1 MKNKNKKT
9 VSLTVIMTL
18 IITMVVGLINP
29 VSIVKAEDTKSVRIK
44 DVLNGDE
51 IVSDD
56 EKLILSK
63 IGEKISD
70 DELKVTLK
78 IKGNNDENINIYN
91 ASATY
96 TLNSGFEVVENSINV
111 VGIDDK
117 ESVKITTEGE
127 KTNIEF
133 DDINVKEVEVSFSAK
148 VKEGIKVEENVEV
161 TSETK
166 LVYNLQENTEDN
178 QENTEIDFP
187 KLYVTLESLTTEKE
201 VTEENIENEIIDDI
215 TKEDEKTEENAK
227 EDKEDIE
234 NEVADDTV
242 QEDAIDDTNSEGTI
256 DDAEENVD
264 NDVVEDEVD
273 DVVANGSVIKNE
285 NNENNENNSPTTSSG
300 LTINKTAELVD
311 GETVKIT
318 LTAEGEVTRT
328 DAKNADIVMV
338 IDKSGSMNDK
348 LDKIKEAARNFANNI
363 LSNTKDSDVRIA
375 IVTYDYYGYYGGY
388 NGQGSY
394 LNLGFSSSKD
404 DINKAINAITAEGG
418 TNTQAGI
425 RRAAETLEGTR
436 ADAKKYVVFFTD
448 GLPTQSYYD
457 NNTIN
462 GNGTRVDSKYME
474 DAQKEYNKYFTSWNK
489 TSSSVIYPDT
499 KFYSVGVFTNASS
512 NEKKQAVDFLKTIQ
526 NVIDPNEFGKKY
538 YTQDLKVVNSIFTDI
553 SNEIAADI
561 NNTVATN
568 VTINDIVTNYFNIVK
583 DSWKVTDLKGNVIN
597 NIQPE
602 VTGNNITFK
611 IGDIKVNAGE
621 SKGGV
626 IVTFNAKLKDVYFGG
641 GNIDTNVSADITYN
655 NGQKQE
661 FNIPNVNIPSKKGT
675 IKIKKEIVEK
685 GLLGGWNKVSDDKVN
700 KNDKFSISVVGNEKY
715 TVNLVGNSEETLN
728 FYLKG
733 EDTDISI
740 NTDTSLNYLTVGQY
754 KIEELLP
761 MNYQQ
766 VDVYVETEGKIVK
779 LENWE
784 NYNKQTKTFTI
795 DKDNNNITII
805 VRNTLVNKGYW
816 FDKTDV
822 ENKFRYY
829 YNPITPQ
836 QLETSI
842 Y

>member
-18 IITMVVGLINP
+18 IITMIVGLINP

-44 DVLNGDE
+44 DVLNNDE

-56 EKLILSK
+56 GKLILSK
-63 IGEKISD
+63 TGEKISD

-78 IKGNNDENINIYN
+78 IKGNNEENINIYN

-96 TLNSGFEVVENSINV
+96 TLNSGFELVENSINV

-117 ESVKITTEGE
+117 ESVKITTDGE

-133 DDINVKEVEVSFSAK
+133 GDINVKEVEVSFSAK

-187 KLYVTLESLTTEKE
+187 KLYVSLESIVAEKE
-201 VTEENIENEIIDDI
+201 TTEENVENEIIEDI
-215 TKEDEKTEENAK
+215 TKKDEKTEENAK

-285 NNENNENNSPTTSSG
+285 NNENNSPTTSSG

-348 LDKIKEAARNFANNI
+348 LDKIKEAATNFTNNI
-363 LSNTKDSDVRIA
+363 LSNTQGSDVRIA
-375 IVTYDYYGYYGGY
+375 IVTYDYYGKYNGY

-404 DINKAINAITAEGG
+404 DINKAINAITAGGG

-425 RRAAETLEGTR
+425 SRAAETLRGAR
-436 ADAKKYVVFFTD
+436 KDAKKYVVFFTD
-448 GLPTQSYYD
+448 GLPTQSYSG
-457 NNTIN
+457 
-462 GNGTRVDSKYME
+462 GNGTRVDSKYMT
-474 DAQKEYNKYFTSWNK
+474 AAKNEYNKHFTSWNK
-489 TSSSVIYPDT
+489 TSSNNDQIDA
-499 KFYSVGVFTNASS
+499 KFYSVGVFTKASDT
-512 NEKKQAVDFLKTIQ
+512 EKKQAVNFLKTIQ
-526 NVIDPNEFGKKY
+526 NVIDPDKFGEKY
-538 YTQDLKVVNSIFTDI
+538 YTENLDVVNSIFTDI

-568 VTINDIVTNYFNIVK
+568 VTINDIVTDYFNIVDK
-583 DSWKVTDLKGNVIN
+583 SWKVTDLKGNVI

-626 IVTFNAKLKDVYFGG
+626 IVTFNAKLKDAYFGG

-655 NGQKQE
+655 DGQKQE

-685 GLLGGWNKVSDDKVN
+685 ELLRGWNKVSDDEVN
-700 KNDKFSISVVGNEKY
+700 KDDKFSISVVGNEKY

-733 EDTDISI
+733 ENTDISI

-766 VDVYVETEGKIVK
+766 VDVYVETGGKIVK
-779 LENWE
+779 LEDWK

-816 FDKTDV
+816 FDKGDV
-822 ENKFRYY
+822 ENKFRY

>member
-18 IITMVVGLINP
+18 IITMIVGLINP

-44 DVLNGDE
+44 DVLNNDE

-56 EKLILSK
+56 GKLILSK
-63 IGEKISD
+63 TGEKISD

-78 IKGNNDENINIYN
+78 IKGNNEENINIYN

-96 TLNSGFEVVENSINV
+96 TLNSGFELVENSINV

-117 ESVKITTEGE
+117 ESVKITTDGE

-133 DDINVKEVEVSFSAK
+133 GDINVKEVEVSFSAK

-187 KLYVTLESLTTEKE
+187 KLYVSLESIVAEKE
-201 VTEENIENEIIDDI
+201 TTEENVENEIIEDI
-215 TKEDEKTEENAK
+215 TKKDEKTEENAK

-285 NNENNENNSPTTSSG
+285 NNENNSPTTSSG

-348 LDKIKEAARNFANNI
+348 LDKIKEAATNFTNNI
-363 LSNTKDSDVRIA
+363 LSNTQGSDVRIA
-375 IVTYDYYGYYGGY
+375 IVTYDYYGKYNGY

-404 DINKAINAITAEGG
+404 DINKAINAITAGGG

-425 RRAAETLEGTR
+425 RRAAETLRGARE
-436 ADAKKYVVFFTD
+436 DAKKYVLFFTD
-448 GLPTQSYYD
+448 GLPTQSYND
-457 NNTIN
+457 DDTIN
-462 GNGTRVDSKYME
+462 GNGTAVSKEYINAAK
-474 DAQKEYNKYFTSWNK
+474 DEYNKHFTSWNK
-489 TSSSVIYPDT
+489 TSSNNNQIDA
-499 KFYSVGVFTNASS
+499 KFYSVGVFTNASN
-512 NEKKQAVDFLKTIQ
+512 NEKKQAVNFLKTIQ

-538 YTQDLKVVNSIFTDI
+538 YTENLDVVNSIFTDI

-568 VTINDIVTNYFNIVK
+568 VIINDIVTDYFNIVDK
-583 DSWKVTDLKGNVIN
+583 SWKVTDLKGNVI

-626 IVTFNAKLKDVYFGG
+626 IVTFNAKLKDAYFGG
-641 GNIDTNVSADITYN
+641 DNIDTNVSADITYN
-655 NGQKQE
+655 DGQKQE

-685 GLLGGWNKVSDDKVN
+685 ELLRGWNKVSDDEVN
-700 KNDKFSISVVGNEKY
+700 KDDKFSISVVGNEKY

-733 EDTDISI
+733 ENTDISI

-766 VDVYVETEGKIVK
+766 VDVYVETEGKTVK

-829 YNPITPQ
+829 NAITPQ

>member
-18 IITMVVGLINP
+18 IITMIVGLINP

-44 DVLNGDE
+44 DVLNNDE

-56 EKLILSK
+56 GKLILSK
-63 IGEKISD
+63 TGEKISD

-78 IKGNNDENINIYN
+78 IKGNNEENINIYN

-96 TLNSGFEVVENSINV
+96 TLNSGFELVENSINV

-117 ESVKITTEGE
+117 ESVKITTDGE

-133 DDINVKEVEVSFSAK
+133 GDINVKEVEVSFSAK

-187 KLYVTLESLTTEKE
+187 KLYVSLESIVAEKE
-201 VTEENIENEIIDDI
+201 TTEENVENEIIEDI
-215 TKEDEKTEENAK
+215 TKKDEKTEENAK

-285 NNENNENNSPTTSSG
+285 NNENNSPTTSSG

-348 LDKIKEAARNFANNI
+348 LDKIKEAATNFTNNI
-363 LSNTKDSDVRIA
+363 LSNIQGSDVRIA
-375 IVTYDYYGYYGGY
+375 IVTYDYYGKYNGY

-404 DINKAINAITAEGG
+404 DINEAINAITAGGG

-425 RRAAETLEGTR
+425 RRAAETLRGARE
-436 ADAKKYVVFFTD
+436 DAKKYVLFFTD
-448 GLPTQSYYD
+448 GLPTQSYND
-457 NNTIN
+457 DDTIN
-462 GNGTRVDSKYME
+462 GNGTAVSKEYINAAK
-474 DAQKEYNKYFTSWNK
+474 DEYNKHFTSWNK
-489 TSSSVIYPDT
+489 TSSNNNQIDA
-499 KFYSVGVFTNASS
+499 KFYSVGVFTNASN

-526 NVIDPNEFGKKY
+526 NVIDPDKFGEKY

-568 VTINDIVTNYFNIVK
+568 VTINDIVTDYFNIVDK
-583 DSWKVTDLKGNVIN
+583 SWKVTDLKGNVI

-621 SKGGV
+621 RKGGV
-626 IVTFNAKLKDVYFGG
+626 IVTFNAKLKDAYFGG

-655 NGQKQE
+655 DGQKQE

-685 GLLGGWNKVSDDKVN
+685 ELLRGWNKVSDDEVN
-700 KNDKFSISVVGNEKY
+700 KDDKFSISVVGNEKY
-715 TVNLVGNSEETLN
+715 TVNLGGNSEETLN

-733 EDTDISI
+733 ENTDISI

-766 VDVYVETEGKIVK
+766 VDVYVETEGKTVK

-829 YNPITPQ
+829 NAITPQ

>member
-18 IITMVVGLINP
+18 IITMIVGLINP

-44 DVLNGDE
+44 DVLNNDE

-56 EKLILSK
+56 GKLILSK
-63 IGEKISD
+63 TGEKISD

-78 IKGNNDENINIYN
+78 IKGNNEENINIYN

-96 TLNSGFEVVENSINV
+96 TLNSGFELVENSINV

-117 ESVKITTEGE
+117 ESVKITTDGE

-133 DDINVKEVEVSFSAK
+133 GDINVKEVEVSFSAK

-187 KLYVTLESLTTEKE
+187 KLYVSLESIVAEKE
-201 VTEENIENEIIDDI
+201 TTEENVENEIIEDI
-215 TKEDEKTEENAK
+215 TKKDEKTEENAK

-285 NNENNENNSPTTSSG
+285 NNENNSPTTSSG

-348 LDKIKEAARNFANNI
+348 LDKIKEAATNFTNNI
-363 LSNTKDSDVRIA
+363 LSNTQGSDVRIA
-375 IVTYDYYGYYGGY
+375 IVTYDYYGKYNGY

-404 DINKAINAITAEGG
+404 DINKAINAITAGGG

-425 RRAAETLEGTR
+425 SRAAETLRGAR
-436 ADAKKYVVFFTD
+436 KDAKKYVVFFTD
-448 GLPTQSYYD
+448 GLPTQSYSG
-457 NNTIN
+457 
-462 GNGTRVDSKYME
+462 GNGTTVSQQYMNAAK
-474 DAQKEYNKYFTSWNK
+474 DEYNKHFTSWNK
-489 TSSSVIYPDT
+489 TSSNNNQIDA
-499 KFYSVGVFTNASS
+499 KFYSVGVFTKASDTK
-512 NEKKQAVDFLKTIQ
+512 KKQAVNFLKTIQ
-526 NVIDPNEFGKKY
+526 NVIDPDKFGEKY
-538 YTQDLKVVNSIFTDI
+538 YTENLDVVNSIFTDI

-568 VTINDIVTNYFNIVK
+568 VIINDIVTDYFNIVDK
-583 DSWKVTDLKGNVIN
+583 SWKVTDLKGNVI

-626 IVTFNAKLKDVYFGG
+626 IVTFNAKLKDAYFGG

-655 NGQKQE
+655 DGQKQE

-685 GLLGGWNKVSDDKVN
+685 ELLRGWNKVSDDEVN
-700 KNDKFSISVVGNEKY
+700 KDDKFSISVVGNEKY
-715 TVNLVGNSEETLN
+715 TVNLGGNSEETLN

-733 EDTDISI
+733 ENTDISI

-766 VDVYVETEGKIVK
+766 VDVYVETEGKTVK

-816 FDKTDV
+816 FDKGDV
-822 ENKFRYY
+822 ENKFRY

>member
-18 IITMVVGLINP
+18 IITMIVGLINP

-44 DVLNGDE
+44 DVLNNDE

-56 EKLILSK
+56 GKLILSK
-63 IGEKISD
+63 TGEKISD

-78 IKGNNDENINIYN
+78 IKGNNEENINIYN

-96 TLNSGFEVVENSINV
+96 TLNSGFELVENSINV

-117 ESVKITTEGE
+117 ESVKITTDGE

-133 DDINVKEVEVSFSAK
+133 GDINVKEVEVSFSAK

-187 KLYVTLESLTTEKE
+187 KLYVSLESIVAEKE
-201 VTEENIENEIIDDI
+201 TTEENVENEIIEDI
-215 TKEDEKTEENAK
+215 TKKDEKTEENAK

-285 NNENNENNSPTTSSG
+285 NNENNSPTTSSG

-348 LDKIKEAARNFANNI
+348 LDKIKEAATNFTNNI
-363 LSNTKDSDVRIA
+363 LSNTQGSDVRIA
-375 IVTYDYYGYYGGY
+375 IVTYDYYGKYNGY

-404 DINKAINAITAEGG
+404 DINKAINAITAGGG

-425 RRAAETLEGTR
+425 RRAAETLRGARE
-436 ADAKKYVVFFTD
+436 DAKKYVLFFTD
-448 GLPTQSYYD
+448 GLPTQSYND
-457 NNTIN
+457 DDTIN
-462 GNGTRVDSKYME
+462 GNGTAVSKEYINAAK
-474 DAQKEYNKYFTSWNK
+474 DEYNKHFTSWNK
-489 TSSSVIYPDT
+489 TSSNNNQIDA
-499 KFYSVGVFTNASS
+499 KFYSVGVFTNSS
-512 NEKKQAVDFLKTIQ
+512 NNEKKQAVDFLKTIQ
-526 NVIDPNEFGKKY
+526 NVIDPDKFGEKY

-568 VTINDIVTNYFNIVK
+568 VTINDIVTGYFNIVDK
-583 DSWKVTDLKGNVIN
+583 SWKVTDLKGNVI

-626 IVTFNAKLKDVYFGG
+626 IVTFNAKLKDAYFGG

-685 GLLGGWNKVSDDKVN
+685 GLLGRWNKVSDDEVN
-700 KNDKFSISVVGNEKY
+700 KDDKFSISVVGNEKY

-733 EDTDISI
+733 ENTDISI

-766 VDVYVETEGKIVK
+766 VDVYVETGGKIVK
-779 LENWE
+779 FEDWE
-784 NYNKQTKTFTI
+784 NYNKETKTFMI

-805 VRNTLVNKGYW
+805 VKNTLVNKGYW

-829 YNPITPQ
+829 NPITPQ

>member
-18 IITMVVGLINP
+18 IITMIVGLINP

-56 EKLILSK
+56 GKLILSK
-63 IGEKISD
+63 TGEKISD

-78 IKGNNDENINIYN
+78 IKGNNEENINIYN

-96 TLNSGFEVVENSINV
+96 TLNSGFELVENSINV
-111 VGIDDK
+111 VGIDEDKK
-117 ESVKITTEGE
+117 ESVNVTTEGE

-133 DDINVKEVEVSFSAK
+133 GDIDTKEVEVSFLVK
-148 VKEGIKVEENVEV
+148 VKDGVKIEENIEV

-187 KLYVTLESLTTEKE
+187 KLYVSLESIVAEKE
-201 VTEENIENEIIDDI
+201 TTEENVENEIIEDI
-215 TKEDEKTEENAK
+215 TKKDEKTEENAK

-285 NNENNENNSPTTSSG
+285 NNENNSPTTSSG

-348 LDKIKEAARNFANNI
+348 LDKIKEAATNFTNNI
-363 LSNTKDSDVRIA
+363 LSNTQGSDVRIA
-375 IVTYDYYGYYGGY
+375 IVTYDYYGKYNGY

-404 DINKAINAITAEGG
+404 DINKAINAITAGGG

-425 RRAAETLEGTR
+425 SRAAETLRGAR
-436 ADAKKYVVFFTD
+436 KDAKKYVVFFTD
-448 GLPTQSYYD
+448 GLPTQSYSG
-457 NNTIN
+457 
-462 GNGTRVDSKYME
+462 GNGTRVDSKYMTAAK
-474 DAQKEYNKYFTSWNK
+474 DEYNKHFTSWNK
-489 TSSSVIYPDT
+489 TSSNNDQIDA
-499 KFYSVGVFTNASS
+499 KFYSVGVFTKASDT
-512 NEKKQAVDFLKTIQ
+512 EKKQAVNFLKTIQ
-526 NVIDPNEFGKKY
+526 NVIDPDKFGEKY
-538 YTQDLKVVNSIFTDI
+538 YTENLDVVNSIFTDI

-568 VTINDIVTNYFNIVK
+568 VTINDIVTDYFNIVDK
-583 DSWKVTDLKGNVIN
+583 SWKVTDLKGNVI

-626 IVTFNAKLKDVYFGG
+626 IVTFNAKLKDAYFGG

-655 NGQKQE
+655 DGQKQE

-685 GLLGGWNKVSDDKVN
+685 ELLRGWNKVSDDEVN
-700 KNDKFSISVVGNEKY
+700 KDDKFSISVVGNEKY

-733 EDTDISI
+733 ENTDISI

-766 VDVYVETEGKIVK
+766 VDVYVETGGKTVK

-816 FDKTDV
+816 FDKGDV
-822 ENKFRYY
+822 ENKFRY

>member
-18 IITMVVGLINP
+18 IITMIVGLINP

-44 DVLNGDE
+44 DVLNNDE

-56 EKLILSK
+56 GKLILSK
-63 IGEKISD
+63 TGEKISD

-78 IKGNNDENINIYN
+78 IKGNNEENINIYN

-96 TLNSGFEVVENSINV
+96 TLNSGFELVENSINV

-117 ESVKITTEGE
+117 ESVKITTDGE

-133 DDINVKEVEVSFSAK
+133 GDINVKEVEVSFSAK

-187 KLYVTLESLTTEKE
+187 KLYVSLESIVAEKE
-201 VTEENIENEIIDDI
+201 TTEENVENEIIEDI
-215 TKEDEKTEENAK
+215 TKKDEKTEENAK

-285 NNENNENNSPTTSSG
+285 NNENNSPTTSSG

-348 LDKIKEAARNFANNI
+348 LDKIKEAATNFTNNI
-363 LSNTKDSDVRIA
+363 LSNTQGSDVRIA
-375 IVTYDYYGYYGGY
+375 IVTYDYYGKYNGY

-404 DINKAINAITAEGG
+404 DINKAINAITAGGG

-425 RRAAETLEGTR
+425 SRAAETLRGAR
-436 ADAKKYVVFFTD
+436 KDAKKYVVFFTD
-448 GLPTQSYYD
+448 GLPTQSYD
-457 NNTIN
+457 G
-462 GNGTRVDSKYME
+462 GNGTRVDSKYMT
-474 DAQKEYNKYFTSWNK
+474 AAKNEYNKHFTSWNK
-489 TSSSVIYPDT
+489 TSSNNDQIDA
-499 KFYSVGVFTNASS
+499 KFYSVGVFTKASDT
-512 NEKKQAVDFLKTIQ
+512 EKKQAVNFLKTIQ
-526 NVIDPNEFGKKY
+526 NVIDPDKFGEKY
-538 YTQDLKVVNSIFTDI
+538 YTENLDVVNSIFTDI

-568 VTINDIVTNYFNIVK
+568 VTINDIVTDYFNIVDK
-583 DSWKVTDLKGNVIN
+583 SWKVTDLKGNVI

-626 IVTFNAKLKDVYFGG
+626 IVTFNAKLKDAYFGG

-655 NGQKQE
+655 DGQKQE

-685 GLLGGWNKVSDDKVN
+685 ELLRGWNKVSDDEVN
-700 KNDKFSISVVGNEKY
+700 KDDKFSISVVGNEKY

-733 EDTDISI
+733 ENTDISI

-766 VDVYVETEGKIVK
+766 VDVYVETEGKTVK
-779 LENWE
+779 LENWK

-816 FDKTDV
+816 FDKGDV
-822 ENKFRYY
+822 ENKFRY

>member
-18 IITMVVGLINP
+18 IITMIVGLINP

-44 DVLNGDE
+44 DVLNNDE

-56 EKLILSK
+56 GKLILSK
-63 IGEKISD
+63 TGEKISD

-78 IKGNNDENINIYN
+78 IKGNNEENINIYN

-96 TLNSGFEVVENSINV
+96 TLNSGFELVENSINV

-117 ESVKITTEGE
+117 ESVKITTDGE

-133 DDINVKEVEVSFSAK
+133 GDINVKEVEVSFSAK

-187 KLYVTLESLTTEKE
+187 KLYVSLESIVAEKE
-201 VTEENIENEIIDDI
+201 TTEENVENEIIEDI
-215 TKEDEKTEENAK
+215 TKKDEKTEENAK

-285 NNENNENNSPTTSSG
+285 NNENNSPTTSSG

-348 LDKIKEAARNFANNI
+348 LDKIKEAATNFTNNI
-363 LSNTKDSDVRIA
+363 LSNTQGSDVRIA
-375 IVTYDYYGYYGGY
+375 IVTYDYYGKYNGY

-404 DINKAINAITAEGG
+404 DINKAINAITAGGG

-425 RRAAETLEGTR
+425 RRAAETLRGARE
-436 ADAKKYVVFFTD
+436 DAKKYVLFFTD
-448 GLPTQSYYD
+448 GLPTQSYND
-457 NNTIN
+457 DDTIN
-462 GNGTRVDSKYME
+462 GDGTAVSKEYINAAK
-474 DAQKEYNKYFTSWNK
+474 DEYNKHFTSWNK
-489 TSSSVIYPDT
+489 TSSNNNQIDA
-499 KFYSVGVFTNASS
+499 KFYSVGVFTKASDTK
-512 NEKKQAVDFLKTIQ
+512 KKQAVNFLKTIQ
-526 NVIDPNEFGKKY
+526 NVIDPDKFGEKY
-538 YTQDLKVVNSIFTDI
+538 YTENLDVVNSIFTDI

-568 VTINDIVTNYFNIVK
+568 VTINDIVTDYFNIVK
-583 DSWKVTDLKGNVIN
+583 DSWKVTDLKENVI

-626 IVTFNAKLKDVYFGG
+626 IVTFNAKLKDAYFGG

-655 NGQKQE
+655 DGQKQE

-685 GLLGGWNKVSDDKVN
+685 ELLRRWNKVSDDEVN
-700 KNDKFSISVVGNEKY
+700 KDDKFSISVVGNEKY
-715 TVNLVGNSEETLN
+715 TVNLGGNSEETLN

-733 EDTDISI
+733 ENTDISI

-766 VDVYVETEGKIVK
+766 VDVYVETEGKTVK

-816 FDKTDV
+816 FDKGDV

-829 YNPITPQ
+829 NPITP
-836 QLETSI
+836 
-842 Y
+842 

>member
-18 IITMVVGLINP
+18 IITMIVGLINP

-44 DVLNGDE
+44 DVLNNDE

-56 EKLILSK
+56 GKLILSK
-63 IGEKISD
+63 TGEKISD

-78 IKGNNDENINIYN
+78 IKGNNEENINIYN

-96 TLNSGFEVVENSINV
+96 TLNSGFELVENSINV

-117 ESVKITTEGE
+117 ESVKITTDGE

-133 DDINVKEVEVSFSAK
+133 GDINVKEVEVSFSAK

-187 KLYVTLESLTTEKE
+187 KLYVSLESIVAEKE
-201 VTEENIENEIIDDI
+201 TTEENVENEIIEDI
-215 TKEDEKTEENAK
+215 TKKDEKTEENAK

-285 NNENNENNSPTTSSG
+285 NNENNSPTTSSG

-348 LDKIKEAARNFANNI
+348 LDKIKEAATNFTNNI
-363 LSNTKDSDVRIA
+363 LSNTQGSDVRIA
-375 IVTYDYYGYYGGY
+375 IVTYDYYGKYNGY

-404 DINKAINAITAEGG
+404 DINKAINAITAGGG

-425 RRAAETLEGTR
+425 RRAAETLRGARE
-436 ADAKKYVVFFTD
+436 DAKKYVLFFTD
-448 GLPTQSYYD
+448 GLPTQSYND
-457 NNTIN
+457 DDTIN
-462 GNGTRVDSKYME
+462 GNGTAVSKEYINAAK
-474 DAQKEYNKYFTSWNK
+474 DEYNKHFTSWNK
-489 TSSSVIYPDT
+489 TSSNNNQIDA
-499 KFYSVGVFTNASS
+499 KFYSVGVFTKASDTK
-512 NEKKQAVDFLKTIQ
+512 KKQAVNFLKTIQ

-538 YTQDLKVVNSIFTDI
+538 YTENLDVVNSIFTDI

-568 VTINDIVTNYFNIVK
+568 VIINDIVTDYFNIVDK
-583 DSWKVTDLKGNVIN
+583 SWKVTDLKGNVI

-611 IGDIKVNAGE
+611 IGDIKVNVGE

-626 IVTFNAKLKDVYFGG
+626 IVTFNAKLKDAYFGG
-641 GNIDTNVSADITYN
+641 DNIDTNVSADITYN
-655 NGQKQE
+655 DGQKQE

-685 GLLGGWNKVSDDKVN
+685 ELLRGWNKVSDDEVN
-700 KNDKFSISVVGNEKY
+700 KDDKFSISVVGNEKY
-715 TVNLVGNSEETLN
+715 TVNLGGNSEETLN

-733 EDTDISI
+733 ENTDISI

-766 VDVYVETEGKIVK
+766 VDVYVETEGKTVK

-829 YNPITPQ
+829 NAITPQ

>member
-18 IITMVVGLINP
+18 IITMIVGLINP

-44 DVLNGDE
+44 DVLNNDE

-56 EKLILSK
+56 GKLILSK
-63 IGEKISD
+63 TGEKISD

-78 IKGNNDENINIYN
+78 IKGNNEENINIYN

-96 TLNSGFEVVENSINV
+96 TLNSGFELVENSINV

-117 ESVKITTEGE
+117 ESVKITTDGE

-133 DDINVKEVEVSFSAK
+133 GDINVKEVEVSFSAK

-187 KLYVTLESLTTEKE
+187 KLYVSLESIVAEKE
-201 VTEENIENEIIDDI
+201 TTEENVENEIIEDI
-215 TKEDEKTEENAK
+215 TKKDEKTEENAK

-285 NNENNENNSPTTSSG
+285 NNENNSPTTSSG

-348 LDKIKEAARNFANNI
+348 LDKIKEAATNFTNNI
-363 LSNTKDSDVRIA
+363 LSNTQGSDVRIA
-375 IVTYDYYGYYGGY
+375 IVTYDYYGKYNGY

-404 DINKAINAITAEGG
+404 DINKAINAITAGGG

-425 RRAAETLEGTR
+425 RRAAETLRGARE
-436 ADAKKYVVFFTD
+436 DAKKYVLFFTD
-448 GLPTQSYYD
+448 GLPTQSYND
-457 NNTIN
+457 DDTIN
-462 GNGTRVDSKYME
+462 GDGTAVSKEYINAAK
-474 DAQKEYNKYFTSWNK
+474 DEYNKHFTSWNK
-489 TSSSVIYPDT
+489 TSSNNNQIDA
-499 KFYSVGVFTNASS
+499 KFYSVGVFTKASDTK
-512 NEKKQAVDFLKTIQ
+512 KKQAVNFLKTIQ
-526 NVIDPNEFGKKY
+526 NVIDPDKFGEKY
-538 YTQDLKVVNSIFTDI
+538 YTENLDVVNSIFTDI

-568 VTINDIVTNYFNIVK
+568 VTINDIVIDYFNIVK
-583 DSWKVTDLKGNVIN
+583 DSWKVTDLKENVI

-626 IVTFNAKLKDVYFGG
+626 IVTFNAKLKDAYFGG

-655 NGQKQE
+655 DGQKQE

-685 GLLGGWNKVSDDKVN
+685 ELLRRWNKVSDDEVN
-700 KNDKFSISVVGNEKY
+700 KDDKFSISVVGNEKY
-715 TVNLVGNSEETLN
+715 TVNLGGNSEETLN

-733 EDTDISI
+733 ENTDISI

-766 VDVYVETEGKIVK
+766 VDVYVETEGKTVK

-816 FDKTDV
+816 FDKGDV
-822 ENKFRYY
+822 ENKFRY

>member
-18 IITMVVGLINP
+18 IITMIVGLINP

-44 DVLNGDE
+44 DVLNNDE

-56 EKLILSK
+56 GKLILSK
-63 IGEKISD
+63 TGEKISD

-78 IKGNNDENINIYN
+78 IKGNNEENINIYN

-96 TLNSGFEVVENSINV
+96 TLNSGFELVEDSINV

-117 ESVKITTEGE
+117 ESVKITTDGE

-133 DDINVKEVEVSFSAK
+133 GDINVKEVEVSFSAK

-187 KLYVTLESLTTEKE
+187 KLYVSLESIVAEKE
-201 VTEENIENEIIDDI
+201 TTEENVENEIIEDI
-215 TKEDEKTEENAK
+215 TKKDEKTEENAK

-285 NNENNENNSPTTSSG
+285 NNENNSPTTSSG

-348 LDKIKEAARNFANNI
+348 LDKIKEAATNFTNNI
-363 LSNTKDSDVRIA
+363 LSNTQGSDVRIA
-375 IVTYDYYGYYGGY
+375 IVTYDYYGKYNGY

-404 DINKAINAITAEGG
+404 DINKAINAITAGGG

-425 RRAAETLEGTR
+425 RRAAETLRGARE
-436 ADAKKYVVFFTD
+436 DAKKYVLFFTD
-448 GLPTQSYYD
+448 GLPTQSYND
-457 NNTIN
+457 DDTIN
-462 GNGTRVDSKYME
+462 GDGTAVSKEYINAAK
-474 DAQKEYNKYFTSWNK
+474 DEYNKHFTSWNK
-489 TSSSVIYPDT
+489 TSSNNNQIDA
-499 KFYSVGVFTNASS
+499 KFYSVGVFTKASDTK
-512 NEKKQAVDFLKTIQ
+512 KKQAVNFLKTIQ
-526 NVIDPNEFGKKY
+526 NVIDPDKFGEKY
-538 YTQDLKVVNSIFTDI
+538 YTENLDVVNSIFTDI

-568 VTINDIVTNYFNIVK
+568 VTINDIVTDYFNIVK
-583 DSWKVTDLKGNVIN
+583 DSWKVTDLKENVI

-626 IVTFNAKLKDVYFGG
+626 IVTFNAKLKDAYFGG

-655 NGQKQE
+655 DGQKQE

-685 GLLGGWNKVSDDKVN
+685 ELLRRWNKVSDDEVN
-700 KNDKFSISVVGNEKY
+700 KDDKFSISVVGNEKY
-715 TVNLVGNSEETLN
+715 TVNLGGNSEETLN

-733 EDTDISI
+733 ENTDISI

-766 VDVYVETEGKIVK
+766 VDVYVETEGKTVK

-816 FDKTDV
+816 FDKGDV
-822 ENKFRYY
+822 ENKFRY

>member
-18 IITMVVGLINP
+18 IITMIVGLINP
-29 VSIVKAEDTKSVRIK
+29 VSIVKAQDTKSVRIK
-44 DVLNGDE
+44 DVLNNDE

-56 EKLILSK
+56 GKLILSK
-63 IGEKISD
+63 TGEKISD

-78 IKGNNDENINIYN
+78 IKGNNEENINIYN

-96 TLNSGFEVVENSINV
+96 TLNSGFELVENSINV

-117 ESVKITTEGE
+117 ESVKITTDGE

-133 DDINVKEVEVSFSAK
+133 GDINVKEVEVSFSAK

-187 KLYVTLESLTTEKE
+187 KLYVSLESIVAEKE
-201 VTEENIENEIIDDI
+201 TTEENVENEIIEDI
-215 TKEDEKTEENAK
+215 TKKDEKTEENAK

-285 NNENNENNSPTTSSG
+285 NNENNSPTTSSG

-348 LDKIKEAARNFANNI
+348 LDKIKEAATNFTNNI
-363 LSNTKDSDVRIA
+363 LSNTQGSDVRIA
-375 IVTYDYYGYYGGY
+375 IVTYDYYGKYNGY

-404 DINKAINAITAEGG
+404 DINKAINAITAGGG

-425 RRAAETLEGTR
+425 RRAAETLRGARE
-436 ADAKKYVVFFTD
+436 DAKKYVVFFTD

-462 GNGTRVDSKYME
+462 GNGTRVDSKYMTAAK
-474 DAQKEYNKYFTSWNK
+474 DEYNKHFTSWNK
-489 TSSSVIYPDT
+489 TSSNNNQIDA
-499 KFYSVGVFTNASS
+499 KFYSVGVFTKASDT
-512 NEKKQAVDFLKTIQ
+512 EKKQAVNFLKTIQ
-526 NVIDPNEFGKKY
+526 NVIDPDKFGEKY
-538 YTQDLKVVNSIFTDI
+538 YTENLDVANSIFTDI

-568 VTINDIVTNYFNIVK
+568 VTINDIVTDYFNIVK

-597 NIQPE
+597 VQPE

-611 IGDIKVNAGE
+611 IGNISVSQGE

-626 IVTFNAKLKDVYFGG
+626 IVTFNAKVKDAYFGG
-641 GNIDTNVSADITYN
+641 KNIDTNVSANITYN
-655 NGQKQE
+655 DGQKQE
-661 FNIPNVNIPSKKGT
+661 FNIPNVDIPFKKGT

-685 GLLGGWNKVSDDKVN
+685 GLLGGWNKVSDDKISED
-700 KNDKFSISVVGNEKY
+700 DKFSISVVGNEKY
-715 TVNLVGNSEETLN
+715 TVNLMGNSEKTLN

-733 EDTDISI
+733 KNTDIST
-740 NTDTSLNYLTVGQY
+740 NTDTNLNYLTVGQY

-766 VDVYVETEGKIVK
+766 VDVYVETEGKTVK

-816 FDKTDV
+816 FDKGDV
-822 ENKFRYY
+822 ENKFRY

>member
-18 IITMVVGLINP
+18 IITMIVGLINP

-44 DVLNGDE
+44 DVLNNDE

-56 EKLILSK
+56 GKLILSK
-63 IGEKISD
+63 TGEKISD

-78 IKGNNDENINIYN
+78 IKGNNEENINIYN

-96 TLNSGFEVVENSINV
+96 TLNSGFELVENSINV

-117 ESVKITTEGE
+117 ESVKITTDGE

-133 DDINVKEVEVSFSAK
+133 GDINVKEVEVSFSAK

-187 KLYVTLESLTTEKE
+187 KLYVSLESIVAEKE
-201 VTEENIENEIIDDI
+201 TTEENVENEIIEDI
-215 TKEDEKTEENAK
+215 TKKDEKTEENAK

-285 NNENNENNSPTTSSG
+285 NNENNSPTTSSG

-348 LDKIKEAARNFANNI
+348 LDKIKEAATNFTNNI
-363 LSNTKDSDVRIA
+363 LSNTQGSDVRIA
-375 IVTYDYYGYYGGY
+375 IVTYDYYGKYNGY

-404 DINKAINAITAEGG
+404 DINKAINAITAGGG

-425 RRAAETLEGTR
+425 RRAAETLRGARE
-436 ADAKKYVVFFTD
+436 DAKKYVLFFTD
-448 GLPTQSYYD
+448 GLPTQSYND
-457 NNTIN
+457 DDTIN
-462 GNGTRVDSKYME
+462 GDGTAVSKEYINAAK
-474 DAQKEYNKYFTSWNK
+474 DEYNKHFTSWNK
-489 TSSSVIYPDT
+489 TSSNNNQIDA
-499 KFYSVGVFTNASS
+499 KFYSVGVFTKASDTK
-512 NEKKQAVDFLKTIQ
+512 KKQAVNFLKTIQ
-526 NVIDPNEFGKKY
+526 NVIDPDKFGEKY
-538 YTQDLKVVNSIFTDI
+538 YTENLDVVNSIFTDI

-568 VTINDIVTNYFNIVK
+568 VTINDIVTDYFNIVDK
-583 DSWKVTDLKGNVIN
+583 SWKVTDLKGNVI

-626 IVTFNAKLKDVYFGG
+626 IVTFNAKLKDAYFGG

-655 NGQKQE
+655 DGQKQE

-685 GLLGGWNKVSDDKVN
+685 ELLRRWNKVSDDEVN
-700 KNDKFSISVVGNEKY
+700 KDDKFSISVVGNEKY

-733 EDTDISI
+733 ENTDISI

-766 VDVYVETEGKIVK
+766 VDVYVETEGKTVK

-829 YNPITPQ
+829 NAITPQ

>member
-1 MKNKNKKT
+1 MKNKNKKIA
-9 VSLTVIMTL
+9 SLTVIMTL
-18 IITMVVGLINP
+18 VITMVVGLINP

-44 DVLNGDE
+44 DVLNNDE

-63 IGEKISD
+63 TGEKISD
-70 DELKVTLK
+70 DELKVSLK
-78 IKGNNDENINIYN
+78 IKGNNEENINIYN
-91 ASATY
+91 ASIKY

-111 VGIDDK
+111 VGIDEDKK
-117 ESVKITTEGE
+117 ESVNVTTEGE

-133 DDINVKEVEVSFSAK
+133 GDIDTKEVEVSFLVK
-148 VKEGIKVEENVEV
+148 VKDGVKAEENIEV
-161 TSETK
+161 TSEAK
-166 LVYNLQENTEDN
+166 LVYTLLENKEDN

-187 KLYVTLESLTTEKE
+187 KLYVSLESIVAEKE
-201 VTEENIENEIIDDI
+201 ATEENVENEIIEDI
-215 TKEDEKTEENAK
+215 TKEEEKTEENAK

-234 NEVADDTV
+234 NEVADDTA
-242 QEDAIDDTNSEGTI
+242 QENGVEDTNSEDTI
-256 DDAEENVD
+256 NGAEENID
-264 NDVVEDEVD
+264 NDIAEDEV
-273 DVVANGSVIKNE
+273 VVANESIIKNE
-285 NNENNENNSPTTSSG
+285 NKANNSTTTSSG
-300 LTINKTAELVD
+300 VTINKTAELVD
-311 GETVKIT
+311 DETVKIT

-348 LDKIKEAARNFANNI
+348 LDKIKEAATNFTNNI
-363 LSNTKDSDVRIA
+363 LSNTQGSDVRIA
-375 IVTYDYYGYYGGY
+375 IVTYDYYGKYNGY
-388 NGQGSY
+388 QGQGSY

-404 DINKAINAITAEGG
+404 DINTAINAITAEGG

-425 RRAAETLEGTR
+425 RRAAETLKEART
-436 ADAKKYVVFFTD
+436 DAKKYVVFFTD

-499 KFYSVGVFTNASS
+499 KFYSVGVFTNASD

-526 NVIDPNEFGKKY
+526 NVIEPEKFGEKY
-538 YTQDLKVVNSIFTDI
+538 YTQDLSNDNINSIFTDI
-553 SNEIAADI
+553 SKDIKDNI

-568 VTINDIVTNYFNIVK
+568 VTINDIVTDYFNIING
-583 DSWKVTDLKGNVIN
+583 SWKVTDLKGNVIN
-597 NIQPE
+597 TQPE

-611 IGDIKVNAGE
+611 IGNISVSQGE

-626 IVTFNAKLKDVYFGG
+626 IVTFNAKVKDAYFGG
-641 GNIDTNVSADITYN
+641 KNIDTNVSANITYN
-655 NGQKQE
+655 DGQKQE
-661 FNIPNVNIPSKKGT
+661 FNIPNVDIPLKQGT

-685 GLLGGWNKVSDDKVN
+685 GLLRGWNKVSDDEVN
-700 KNDKFSISVVGNEKY
+700 KDDKFSISVVGNEKY
-715 TVNLVGNSEETLN
+715 TVNLTENSEETLN

-733 EDTDISI
+733 ENTDISK
-740 NTDTSLNYLTVGQY
+740 NDDTSLGYLTVGQY

-761 MNYQQ
+761 MNYEQ
-766 VDVYVETEGKIVK
+766 VGVYVETGGKIVK
-779 LENWE
+779 LEDWK
-784 NYNKQTKTFTI
+784 NYDKETKTFTI
-795 DKDNNNITII
+795 DKDNNDITII

-816 FDKTDV
+816 FDKADV
-822 ENKFRYY
+822 ENQFRYY
-829 YNPITPQ
+829 NPKTQ
-836 QLETSI
+836 QKPDTSI

>member
-1 MKNKNKKT
+1 MKNKNKKIA
-9 VSLTVIMTL
+9 SLTVIMTL
-18 IITMVVGLINP
+18 VITMVVGLINP

-44 DVLNGDE
+44 DVLNNDE

-56 EKLILSK
+56 GKLILSK
-63 IGEKISD
+63 TGEKISD

-78 IKGNNDENINIYN
+78 IKGNNEENINIYN
-91 ASATY
+91 ASIKY
-96 TLNSGFEVVENSINV
+96 TLNNGFEIVEDSINV
-111 VGIDDK
+111 VGIDEDKK
-117 ESVKITTEGE
+117 ESVNVTTEGE

-133 DDINVKEVEVSFSAK
+133 GDIDTKEVEVSFLVK
-148 VKEGIKVEENVEV
+148 VKDGVKVEENIEV

-166 LVYNLQENTEDN
+166 LVYTLLENKEDN

-187 KLYVTLESLTTEKE
+187 KLYVSLESIVAEKE
-201 VTEENIENEIIDDI
+201 ATEENVENEIIEDI

-234 NEVADDTV
+234 NEVADDTA
-242 QEDAIDDTNSEGTI
+242 QENGVEDTNSEDTI
-256 DDAEENVD
+256 NGAEENID
-264 NDVVEDEVD
+264 NDIAEDD
-273 DVVANGSVIKNE
+273 DVVVANESIIKNE
-285 NNENNENNSPTTSSG
+285 NKANNSTTTSSG
-300 LTINKTAELVD
+300 VTINKTAELVD
-311 GETVKIT
+311 DETVKIT

-328 DAKNADIVMV
+328 DAKNADVVMV

-348 LDKIKEAARNFANNI
+348 LYKIKEAARNFANNI

-375 IVTYDYYGYYGGY
+375 IVTYDYYGKYNGY
-388 NGQGSY
+388 QGQGSY

-404 DINKAINAITAEGG
+404 DINTAINAITAEGG

-425 RRAAETLEGTR
+425 RRAAETLKEART
-436 ADAKKYVVFFTD
+436 DAKKYVVFFTD

-499 KFYSVGVFTNASS
+499 KFYSVGVFTNASD

-526 NVIDPNEFGKKY
+526 NVIDPNKFGEKY
-538 YTQDLKVVNSIFTDI
+538 YTQNLDVVNNIFTDI

-568 VTINDIVTNYFNIVK
+568 VTINDIVTDYFNIIN
-583 DSWKVTDLKGNVIN
+583 DSWKVTDLKGNVI

-611 IGDIKVNAGE
+611 IGNISVSQGE

-626 IVTFNAKLKDVYFGG
+626 IVTFNAKVKDAYFGG
-641 GNIDTNVSADITYN
+641 KNIDTNVSANITYN
-655 NGQKQE
+655 DGQKQE
-661 FNIPNVNIPSKKGT
+661 FNIPNVDIPFKKGT

-685 GLLGGWNKVSDDKVN
+685 GILGRLNKVSDDKISED
-700 KNDKFSISVVGNEKY
+700 DKFSISVVGNEKY
-715 TVNLVGNSEETLN
+715 TVNLMGNSEKTLN

-733 EDTDISI
+733 KNTDIST
-740 NTDTSLNYLTVGQY
+740 NTDTNLNYLTVGEY

-761 MNYQQ
+761 MNYEQ
-766 VDVYVETEGKIVK
+766 VGVYVETGGKMVK
-779 LENWE
+779 LEDWE
-784 NYNKQTKTFTI
+784 NYNRETKTFTI

-805 VRNTLVNKGYW
+805 VKNTLVNKSYW
-816 FDKTDV
+816 FDKADV
-822 ENKFRYY
+822 ENQFRY

>member
-18 IITMVVGLINP
+18 IITMIVGLINP

-44 DVLNGDE
+44 DVLNNDE

-56 EKLILSK
+56 GKLILSK
-63 IGEKISD
+63 TGEKISD

-78 IKGNNDENINIYN
+78 IKGNNEENINIYN

-96 TLNSGFEVVENSINV
+96 TLNSGFELVENSINV

-117 ESVKITTEGE
+117 ESVKITTDGE

-133 DDINVKEVEVSFSAK
+133 GDINVKEVEVSFSAK

-187 KLYVTLESLTTEKE
+187 KLYVSLESIVAEKE
-201 VTEENIENEIIDDI
+201 TTEENVENEIIEDI
-215 TKEDEKTEENAK
+215 TKKDEKTEENAK

-285 NNENNENNSPTTSSG
+285 NNENNSPTTSSG

-348 LDKIKEAARNFANNI
+348 LDKIKEAATNFTNNI
-363 LSNTKDSDVRIA
+363 LSNTQGSDVRIA
-375 IVTYDYYGYYGGY
+375 IVTYDYYGKYNGY

-404 DINKAINAITAEGG
+404 DINKAINAITAGGG

-425 RRAAETLEGTR
+425 SRAAETLRGAR
-436 ADAKKYVVFFTD
+436 KDAKKYVVFFTD
-448 GLPTQSYYD
+448 GLPTQSYAGGD
-457 NNTIN
+457 
-462 GNGTRVDSKYME
+462 GTRVDSKYMTAAK
-474 DAQKEYNKYFTSWNK
+474 DEYNKHFTSWNK
-489 TSSSVIYPDT
+489 TSSNNNQIDA
-499 KFYSVGVFTNASS
+499 KFYSVGVFTKASDT
-512 NEKKQAVDFLKTIQ
+512 EQAVNFLKTIQ
-526 NVIDPNEFGKKY
+526 NVIDPDKFGEKY

-568 VTINDIVTNYFNIVK
+568 VTINDIVTDYFNIVDK
-583 DSWKVTDLKGNVIN
+583 SWKVTDLKGNVI

-626 IVTFNAKLKDVYFGG
+626 IVTFNAKLKDAYFGG

-655 NGQKQE
+655 DGQKQE

-685 GLLGGWNKVSDDKVN
+685 ELLRGWNKVSDDEVN
-700 KNDKFSISVVGNEKY
+700 KDDKFSISVVGNEKY

-733 EDTDISI
+733 ENTDISI

-766 VDVYVETEGKIVK
+766 VDVYVETGGKIVK
-779 LENWE
+779 LEDWK

-816 FDKTDV
+816 FDKGDV
-822 ENKFRYY
+822 ENKFRY

>member
-18 IITMVVGLINP
+18 IITMIVGLINP

-44 DVLNGDE
+44 DVLNNDE

-56 EKLILSK
+56 GKLILSK
-63 IGEKISD
+63 TGEKISD

-78 IKGNNDENINIYN
+78 IKGNNEENINIYN

-96 TLNSGFEVVENSINV
+96 TLNSGFELVENSINV
-111 VGIDDK
+111 VGIDEDKK
-117 ESVKITTEGE
+117 ESVNVTTEGE

-133 DDINVKEVEVSFSAK
+133 GDIDTKEVEVSFLVK
-148 VKEGIKVEENVEV
+148 VKDGVKIEENIEV

-187 KLYVTLESLTTEKE
+187 KLYVSLESIVAEKE
-201 VTEENIENEIIDDI
+201 TTEENVENEIIEDI
-215 TKEDEKTEENAK
+215 TKKDEKTEENAK

-285 NNENNENNSPTTSSG
+285 NNENNSPTTSSG

-348 LDKIKEAARNFANNI
+348 LDKIKEAATNFTNNI
-363 LSNTKDSDVRIA
+363 LSNTQGSDVRIA
-375 IVTYDYYGYYGGY
+375 IVTYDYYGKYNGY

-404 DINKAINAITAEGG
+404 DINKAINAITAGGG

-425 RRAAETLEGTR
+425 SRAAETLRGAR
-436 ADAKKYVVFFTD
+436 KDAKKYVVFFTD
-448 GLPTQSYYD
+448 GLPTQSYD
-457 NNTIN
+457 
-462 GNGTRVDSKYME
+462 GGDGTRVDSKYMT
-474 DAQKEYNKYFTSWNK
+474 AAKNEYNKHFTSWNK
-489 TSSSVIYPDT
+489 TSSNNDQIDA
-499 KFYSVGVFTNASS
+499 KFYSVGVFTKASDT
-512 NEKKQAVDFLKTIQ
+512 EKKQAVNFLKTIQ
-526 NVIDPNEFGKKY
+526 NVIDPDKFGEKY
-538 YTQDLKVVNSIFTDI
+538 YTENLDVVNSIFTDI

-568 VTINDIVTNYFNIVK
+568 VTINDIVTDYFNIVDK
-583 DSWKVTDLKGNVIN
+583 SWKVTDLKGNVI

-626 IVTFNAKLKDVYFGG
+626 IVTFNAKLKDAYFGG

-655 NGQKQE
+655 DGQKQE

-685 GLLGGWNKVSDDKVN
+685 ELLRGWNKVSDDEVN
-700 KNDKFSISVVGNEKY
+700 KDDKFSISVVGNEKY
-715 TVNLVGNSEETLN
+715 TVNLGGNSEETLN

-733 EDTDISI
+733 ENTDISI

-766 VDVYVETEGKIVK
+766 VDVYVETEGKTVK
-779 LENWE
+779 LENWK

-829 YNPITPQ
+829 NAITPQ

>member
-1 MKNKNKKT
+1 M
-9 VSLTVIMTL
+9 
-18 IITMVVGLINP
+18 
-29 VSIVKAEDTKSVRIK
+29 
-44 DVLNGDE
+44 
-51 IVSDD
+51 
-56 EKLILSK
+56 
-63 IGEKISD
+63 
-70 DELKVTLK
+70 
-78 IKGNNDENINIYN
+78 
-91 ASATY
+91 
-96 TLNSGFEVVENSINV
+96 
-111 VGIDDK
+111 
-117 ESVKITTEGE
+117 
-127 KTNIEF
+127 
-133 DDINVKEVEVSFSAK
+133 
-148 VKEGIKVEENVEV
+148 
-161 TSETK
+161 
-166 LVYNLQENTEDN
+166 
-178 QENTEIDFP
+178 
-187 KLYVTLESLTTEKE
+187 
-201 VTEENIENEIIDDI
+201 
-215 TKEDEKTEENAK
+215 
-227 EDKEDIE
+227 
-234 NEVADDTV
+234 
-242 QEDAIDDTNSEGTI
+242 
-256 DDAEENVD
+256 
-264 NDVVEDEVD
+264 
-273 DVVANGSVIKNE
+273 
-285 NNENNENNSPTTSSG
+285 
-300 LTINKTAELVD
+300 D

-348 LDKIKEAARNFANNI
+348 LDKIKEAATNFTNNI
-363 LSNTKDSDVRIA
+363 LSNTQGSDVRIA
-375 IVTYDYYGYYGGY
+375 IVTYDYYGKYNGY

-404 DINKAINAITAEGG
+404 DINEAINAITAGGG

-425 RRAAETLEGTR
+425 RRAAETLRGARE
-436 ADAKKYVVFFTD
+436 DAKKYVLFFTD
-448 GLPTQSYYD
+448 GLPTQSYND
-457 NNTIN
+457 DDTIN
-462 GNGTRVDSKYME
+462 GNGTAVSKEYINAAK
-474 DAQKEYNKYFTSWNK
+474 DEYNKHFTSWNK
-489 TSSSVIYPDT
+489 TSSNNNQIDA
-499 KFYSVGVFTNASS
+499 KFYSVGVFTNASN

-526 NVIDPNEFGKKY
+526 NVIDPDKFGEKY

-568 VTINDIVTNYFNIVK
+568 VTINDIVTDYFNIVDK
-583 DSWKVTDLKGNVIN
+583 SWKVTDLKGNVI

-621 SKGGV
+621 RKGGV
-626 IVTFNAKLKDVYFGG
+626 IVTFNAKLKDAYFGG

-655 NGQKQE
+655 DGQKQE

-685 GLLGGWNKVSDDKVN
+685 ELLRGWNKVSDDEVN
-700 KNDKFSISVVGNEKY
+700 KDDKFSISVVGNEKY
-715 TVNLVGNSEETLN
+715 TVNLGGNSEETLN

-733 EDTDISI
+733 ENTDISI

-766 VDVYVETEGKIVK
+766 VDVYVETGGKIVK
-779 LENWE
+779 FEDWE
-784 NYNKQTKTFTI
+784 NYNKETKTFMI

-805 VRNTLVNKGYW
+805 VKNTLVNKGYW

-829 YNPITPQ
+829 NPITPQ

>member
-18 IITMVVGLINP
+18 IITMIVGLINP

-44 DVLNGDE
+44 DVLNNDE

-56 EKLILSK
+56 GKLILSK
-63 IGEKISD
+63 TGEKISD

-78 IKGNNDENINIYN
+78 IKGNNEENINIYN

-96 TLNSGFEVVENSINV
+96 TLNSGFELVENSINV

-117 ESVKITTEGE
+117 ESVKITTDGE

-133 DDINVKEVEVSFSAK
+133 GDINVKEVEVSFSAK

-187 KLYVTLESLTTEKE
+187 KLYVSLESIVAEKE
-201 VTEENIENEIIDDI
+201 TTEENVENEIIEDI
-215 TKEDEKTEENAK
+215 TKKDEKTEENAK

-285 NNENNENNSPTTSSG
+285 NNENNSPTTSSG

-348 LDKIKEAARNFANNI
+348 LDKIKEGARNFANNI
-363 LSNTKDSDVRIA
+363 LSNTKDSDVKIA

-404 DINKAINAITAEGG
+404 DINKAINAITAGGG

-425 RRAAETLEGTR
+425 RRAAETLRGARE
-436 ADAKKYVVFFTD
+436 DAKKYVLFFTD
-448 GLPTQSYYD
+448 GLPTQSYND
-457 NNTIN
+457 DDTIN
-462 GNGTRVDSKYME
+462 GNGTAVSKEYINAAK
-474 DAQKEYNKYFTSWNK
+474 DEYNKHFTSWNK
-489 TSSSVIYPDT
+489 TSSNNNQIDA
-499 KFYSVGVFTNASS
+499 KFYSVGVFTKASDTK
-512 NEKKQAVDFLKTIQ
+512 KKQAVNFLKTIQ
-526 NVIDPNEFGKKY
+526 NVIDPDKFGEKY
-538 YTQDLKVVNSIFTDI
+538 YTENLDVVNSIFTDI

-568 VTINDIVTNYFNIVK
+568 VTINDIVTDYFNIVDK
-583 DSWKVTDLKGNVIN
+583 SWKVTDLKGNVI

-626 IVTFNAKLKDVYFGG
+626 IVTFNAKLKDAYFGG
-641 GNIDTNVSADITYN
+641 DNIDTNVSADITYN
-655 NGQKQE
+655 DGQKQE

-685 GLLGGWNKVSDDKVN
+685 ELLRRWNKVSDDEVN
-700 KNDKFSISVVGNEKY
+700 KDDKFSISVVGNEKY
-715 TVNLVGNSEETLN
+715 TVNLGGNSEETLN

-733 EDTDISI
+733 ENTDISI

-766 VDVYVETEGKIVK
+766 VDVYVETEGKTVK

-816 FDKTDV
+816 FDKGDV
-822 ENKFRYY
+822 ENKFRY

>member
-18 IITMVVGLINP
+18 IITMIVGLINP

-44 DVLNGDE
+44 DVLNNDE

-56 EKLILSK
+56 GKLILSK
-63 IGEKISD
+63 TGEKISD

-78 IKGNNDENINIYN
+78 IKGNNEENINIYN

-96 TLNSGFEVVENSINV
+96 TLNSGFELVENSINV

-117 ESVKITTEGE
+117 ESVKITTDGE

-133 DDINVKEVEVSFSAK
+133 GDINVKEVEVSFSAK

-187 KLYVTLESLTTEKE
+187 KLYVSLESIVAEKE
-201 VTEENIENEIIDDI
+201 TTEENVENEIIEDI
-215 TKEDEKTEENAK
+215 TKKDEKTEENAK

-285 NNENNENNSPTTSSG
+285 NNENNSPTTSSG

-348 LDKIKEAARNFANNI
+348 LDKIKEAATNFTNNI
-363 LSNTKDSDVRIA
+363 LSNTQGSDVRIA
-375 IVTYDYYGYYGGY
+375 IVTYDYYGKYNGY

-404 DINKAINAITAEGG
+404 DINEAINAITAGGG

-425 RRAAETLEGTR
+425 RRAAETLRGARE
-436 ADAKKYVVFFTD
+436 DAKKYVLFFTD
-448 GLPTQSYYD
+448 GLPTQSYND
-457 NNTIN
+457 DDTIN
-462 GNGTRVDSKYME
+462 GNGTAVSKEYINAAK
-474 DAQKEYNKYFTSWNK
+474 DEYNKHFTSWNK
-489 TSSSVIYPDT
+489 TSSNNNQIDA
-499 KFYSVGVFTNASS
+499 KFYSVGVFTNASN

-526 NVIDPNEFGKKY
+526 NVIDPDKFGEKY

-568 VTINDIVTNYFNIVK
+568 VTINDIVTDYFNIVDK
-583 DSWKVTDLKGNVIN
+583 SWKVTDLKGNVI

-621 SKGGV
+621 RKGGV
-626 IVTFNAKLKDVYFGG
+626 IVTFNAKLKDAYFGG

-655 NGQKQE
+655 DGQKQE

-685 GLLGGWNKVSDDKVN
+685 ELLRGWNKVSDDEVN
-700 KNDKFSISVVGNEKY
+700 KDDKFSISVVGNEKY
-715 TVNLVGNSEETLN
+715 TVNLGGNSEETLN

-733 EDTDISI
+733 ENTDISI

-766 VDVYVETEGKIVK
+766 VDVYVETEGKTVK

-822 ENKFRYY
+822 ENKFRY
-829 YNPITPQ
+829 NNAITPQ

>member
-18 IITMVVGLINP
+18 IITMIVGLINP
-29 VSIVKAEDTKSVRIK
+29 VSIVKAQDTKSVRIK
-44 DVLNGDE
+44 DVLNNDE

-56 EKLILSK
+56 GKLILSK
-63 IGEKISD
+63 TGEKISD

-78 IKGNNDENINIYN
+78 IKGNNEENINIYN

-96 TLNSGFEVVENSINV
+96 TLNSGFELVENSINV

-117 ESVKITTEGE
+117 ESVKITTDGE

-133 DDINVKEVEVSFSAK
+133 GDINVKEVEVSFSAK

-187 KLYVTLESLTTEKE
+187 KLYVSLESIVAEKE
-201 VTEENIENEIIDDI
+201 TTEENVENEIIEDI
-215 TKEDEKTEENAK
+215 TKKDEKTEENAK

-285 NNENNENNSPTTSSG
+285 NNENNSPTTSSG

-348 LDKIKEAARNFANNI
+348 LDKIKEAATNFTNNI
-363 LSNTKDSDVRIA
+363 LSNTQGSDVRIA
-375 IVTYDYYGYYGGY
+375 IVTYDYYGKYNGY

-404 DINKAINAITAEGG
+404 DINEAINAITAGGG

-425 RRAAETLEGTR
+425 RRAAETLRGARE
-436 ADAKKYVVFFTD
+436 DAKKYVVFFTD

-462 GNGTRVDSKYME
+462 GNGTRVDSKYMTAAK
-474 DAQKEYNKYFTSWNK
+474 DEYNKHFTSWNK
-489 TSSSVIYPDT
+489 TSSNNNQIDA
-499 KFYSVGVFTNASS
+499 KFYSVGVFTNASDK
-512 NEKKQAVDFLKTIQ
+512 EKEQAVDFLKTIQ

-568 VTINDIVTNYFNIVK
+568 VTINDIVTDYFNIVK

-597 NIQPE
+597 VQPE

-611 IGDIKVNAGE
+611 IGNISVSQGE

-626 IVTFNAKLKDVYFGG
+626 IVTFNAKVKDAYFGG
-641 GNIDTNVSADITYN
+641 KNIDTNVSANITYN
-655 NGQKQE
+655 DGQKQE
-661 FNIPNVNIPSKKGT
+661 FNIPNVDIPFKKGT

-685 GLLGGWNKVSDDKVN
+685 GLLGGWNKVSDDEVN
-700 KNDKFSISVVGNEKY
+700 KDDKFSISVVGNEKY

-733 EDTDISI
+733 ENTDISI

-766 VDVYVETEGKIVK
+766 VDVYVETGGKIVK
-779 LENWE
+779 FEDWE
-784 NYNKQTKTFTI
+784 NYNKETKTFMI

-805 VRNTLVNKGYW
+805 VKNTLVNKGYW

-829 YNPITPQ
+829 NPIIPQ

>member
-18 IITMVVGLINP
+18 IITMIVGLINP

-44 DVLNGDE
+44 DVLNNDE

-56 EKLILSK
+56 GKLILSK
-63 IGEKISD
+63 TGEKISD

-78 IKGNNDENINIYN
+78 IKGNNEENINIYN

-96 TLNSGFEVVENSINV
+96 TLNSGFELVENSINV

-117 ESVKITTEGE
+117 ESVKITTDGE

-133 DDINVKEVEVSFSAK
+133 GDINVKEVEVSFSAK

-187 KLYVTLESLTTEKE
+187 KLYVSLESIVAEKE
-201 VTEENIENEIIDDI
+201 TTEENVENEIIEDI
-215 TKEDEKTEENAK
+215 TKKDEKTEENAK

-285 NNENNENNSPTTSSG
+285 NNENNSPTTSSG

-348 LDKIKEAARNFANNI
+348 LDKIKEAATNFTNNI
-363 LSNTKDSDVRIA
+363 LSNTQGSDVRIA
-375 IVTYDYYGYYGGY
+375 IVTYDYYGKYNGY

-404 DINKAINAITAEGG
+404 DINKAINAITAGGG

-425 RRAAETLEGTR
+425 RRAAETLRGARE
-436 ADAKKYVVFFTD
+436 DAKKYVLFFTD
-448 GLPTQSYYD
+448 GLPTQSYND
-457 NNTIN
+457 DDTIN
-462 GNGTRVDSKYME
+462 GDGTAVSKEYINAAK
-474 DAQKEYNKYFTSWNK
+474 DEYNKHFTSWNK
-489 TSSSVIYPDT
+489 TSSNNNQIDA
-499 KFYSVGVFTNASS
+499 KFYSVGVFTKASDTK
-512 NEKKQAVDFLKTIQ
+512 KKQAVNFLKTIQ
-526 NVIDPNEFGKKY
+526 NVIYPDKFGEKY
-538 YTQDLKVVNSIFTDI
+538 YTENLDVVNSIFTDI

-568 VTINDIVTNYFNIVK
+568 VTINDIVTDYFNIVK
-583 DSWKVTDLKGNVIN
+583 DSWKVTDLKENVI

-626 IVTFNAKLKDVYFGG
+626 IVTFNAKLKDAYFGG

-655 NGQKQE
+655 DGQKQE

-685 GLLGGWNKVSDDKVN
+685 ELLRRWNKVSDDEVN
-700 KNDKFSISVVGNEKY
+700 KDDKFSISVVGNEKY
-715 TVNLVGNSEETLN
+715 TVNLGGNSEETLN

-733 EDTDISI
+733 ENTDISI

-766 VDVYVETEGKIVK
+766 VDVYVETEGKTVK

-816 FDKTDV
+816 FDKGDV
-822 ENKFRYY
+822 ENKFRY

>member
-18 IITMVVGLINP
+18 IITMIVGLINP
-29 VSIVKAEDTKSVRIK
+29 VSIVKAQDTKSVRIK
-44 DVLNGDE
+44 DVLNNDE
-51 IVSDD
+51 IVSDNG
-56 EKLILSK
+56 KLILSK
-63 IGEKISD
+63 TGEKISD

-78 IKGNNDENINIYN
+78 IKGNNEENINIYN

-96 TLNSGFEVVENSINV
+96 TLNSGFELVENSINV

-117 ESVKITTEGE
+117 ESVKITTDGE

-133 DDINVKEVEVSFSAK
+133 GDINVKEVEVSFSAK

-187 KLYVTLESLTTEKE
+187 KLYVSLESIVAEKE
-201 VTEENIENEIIDDI
+201 TTEENVENEIIEDI
-215 TKEDEKTEENAK
+215 TKKDEKTEENAK

-285 NNENNENNSPTTSSG
+285 NNENNSPTTSSG

-348 LDKIKEAARNFANNI
+348 LDKIKEAATNFTNNI
-363 LSNTKDSDVRIA
+363 LSNTQGSDVRIA
-375 IVTYDYYGYYGGY
+375 IVTYDYYGKYNGY

-404 DINKAINAITAEGG
+404 DINKAINAITAGGG

-425 RRAAETLEGTR
+425 RRAAETLRGARE
-436 ADAKKYVVFFTD
+436 DAKKYVVFFTD

-462 GNGTRVDSKYME
+462 GNGTRVDSKYMTAAK
-474 DAQKEYNKYFTSWNK
+474 DEYNKHFTSWNK
-489 TSSSVIYPDT
+489 TSSNNNQIDA
-499 KFYSVGVFTNASS
+499 KFYSVGVFTKASDT
-512 NEKKQAVDFLKTIQ
+512 EKKQAVNFLKTIQ
-526 NVIDPNEFGKKY
+526 NVIDPDKFGEKY
-538 YTQDLKVVNSIFTDI
+538 YTENLDVVNSIFTDI

-568 VTINDIVTNYFNIVK
+568 VTINDIVTDYFNIVK

-597 NIQPE
+597 IQPE

-611 IGDIKVNAGE
+611 IGNISVSQGE

-626 IVTFNAKLKDVYFGG
+626 IVTFNAKVKDAYFGG
-641 GNIDTNVSADITYN
+641 KNIDTNVSANITYN
-655 NGQKQE
+655 DGQKQE
-661 FNIPNVNIPSKKGT
+661 FNIPNVDIPFKKGT

-685 GLLGGWNKVSDDKVN
+685 GILGRLNKVSDDKISED
-700 KNDKFSISVVGNEKY
+700 DKFSISVVGNEKY
-715 TVNLVGNSEETLN
+715 TVNLMGNSEKTLN

-733 EDTDISI
+733 KNTDIST
-740 NTDTSLNYLTVGQY
+740 NTDTNLNYLTVGQY

-766 VDVYVETEGKIVK
+766 VDVYVETGGKIVK
-779 LENWE
+779 LEDWE
-784 NYNKQTKTFTI
+784 NYNKETKTFTI

-805 VRNTLVNKGYW
+805 VRNALVNKGYW

-822 ENKFRYY
+822 ENQFRY

>member
-18 IITMVVGLINP
+18 IITMIVGLINP

-44 DVLNGDE
+44 DVLNNDE

-56 EKLILSK
+56 GKLILSK
-63 IGEKISD
+63 TGEKISD

-78 IKGNNDENINIYN
+78 IKGNNEENINIYN

-96 TLNSGFEVVENSINV
+96 TLNSGFELVENSINV

-117 ESVKITTEGE
+117 ESVKITTDGE

-133 DDINVKEVEVSFSAK
+133 GDINVKEVEVSFSAK

-187 KLYVTLESLTTEKE
+187 KLYVSLESIVAEKE
-201 VTEENIENEIIDDI
+201 TTEENVENEIIEDI
-215 TKEDEKTEENAK
+215 TKKDEKTEENAK

-285 NNENNENNSPTTSSG
+285 NNENNSPTTSSG

-348 LDKIKEAARNFANNI
+348 LDKIKEAATNFANNI
-363 LSNTKDSDVRIA
+363 LSNTKDSDVKIA
-375 IVTYDYYGYYGGY
+375 IVTYDYYGYYDGY

-404 DINKAINAITAEGG
+404 DINKAINAITAGGG

-425 RRAAETLEGTR
+425 RRAAKTLRGARE
-436 ADAKKYVVFFTD
+436 DAKKYVVFFTD
-448 GLPTQSYYD
+448 GLPTQSYD
-457 NNTIN
+457 
-462 GNGTRVDSKYME
+462 GGDGTRVDSKYMTAAK
-474 DAQKEYNKYFTSWNK
+474 DEYNKHFTSWNK
-489 TSSSVIYPDT
+489 TSSNNNQIDA
-499 KFYSVGVFTNASS
+499 KFYSVGVFTKASDT
-512 NEKKQAVDFLKTIQ
+512 EKKQAVDFLKTIQ

-538 YTQDLKVVNSIFTDI
+538 YTENLDVVNSIFTDI

-568 VTINDIVTNYFNIVK
+568 VTINDIVTDYFNIVDK
-583 DSWKVTDLKGNVIN
+583 SWKVTDLKGNVI

-626 IVTFNAKLKDVYFGG
+626 IVTFNAKLKDAYFGG
-641 GNIDTNVSADITYN
+641 DNIDTNVSADITYN
-655 NGQKQE
+655 DGQKQE

-685 GLLGGWNKVSDDKVN
+685 ELLRGWNKVSDDEVN
-700 KNDKFSISVVGNEKY
+700 KDDKFSISVVGNEKY

-733 EDTDISI
+733 ENTDISI

-766 VDVYVETEGKIVK
+766 VDVYVETEGKTVK

-829 YNPITPQ
+829 NAITPQ